1 MRLPPP
7 RGDAAQ
13 LLDVQMDQSA
23 GTGVFLT
30 DDLPGGA
37 VEPGK
42 AVDGRA
48 AQDRVDGGAGDAQ
61 RPPDAVRSPAE
72 GPAGAAAG
80 CFPQLIGL
88 AGAAPRTAGA
98 VVERIR
104 PAFAGRGG
112 NFGLGPAGQH
122 LGGQLGAGHGGQAC
136 VSMAHE
142 GSPVADG
149 LCSPQQFQRGPP
161 PVNKLYVNYS

>member
-1 MRLPPP
+1 MPNAHPMRCGPQP
-7 RGDAAQ
+7 RDRRAPQLAA
-13 LLDVQMDQSA
+13 S
-23 GTGVFLT
+23 
-30 DDLPGGA
+30 
-37 VEPGK
+37 
-42 AVDGRA
+42 
-48 AQDRVDGGAGDAQ
+48 
-61 RPPDAVRSPAE
+61 
-72 GPAGAAAG
+72 
-80 CFPQLIGL
+80 PQLIGL